1 MPFVI
6 ACLAIFIESSF
17 PSESYPSVEFELS
30 DKIIHFIIYFVLF
43 LTTFYSFSNQKKF
56 IVLCEYSL
64 FSSFIFTLLYGAS
77 DEFHQYFIPG
87 RTCDIFDWIADVTGA
102 VVAISI
108 ILLLK
113 KLSKKN
119 KLVNNVL

>member
-6 ACLAIFIESSF
+6 VCLAIFIESSF
-17 PSESYPSVEFELS
+17 PSDSYPTIEFELS
-30 DKIIHFIIYFVLF
+30 DKIIHFVIYFVLF
-43 LTTFYSFSNQKKF
+43 LTAFYSLSNQKKF
-56 IVLCEYSL
+56 LMLCKYSL
-64 FSSFIFTLLYGAS
+64 ISSFFFTLLYGAS

-87 RTCDIFDWIADVTGA
+87 RTCDIFDWLADVIGA
-102 VVAISI
+102 VFAISI

-119 KLVNNVL
+119 KLVHTVL